1 LIQLEKTTDKIEI
14 MKNKL
19 KLRNLKEKKMYI
31 NEKWSREERE
41 IADNKNGSKGR
52 RNEGKDGT
60 EN

>member
-1 LIQLEKTTDKIEI
+1 
-14 MKNKL
+14 
-19 KLRNLKEKKMYI
+19 MYI